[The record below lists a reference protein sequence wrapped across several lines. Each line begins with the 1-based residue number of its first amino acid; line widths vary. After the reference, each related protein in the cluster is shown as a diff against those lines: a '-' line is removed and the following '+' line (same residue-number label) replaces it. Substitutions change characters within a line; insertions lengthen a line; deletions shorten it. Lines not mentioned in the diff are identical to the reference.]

1 MKMRKSKTILIVEDE
16 VELVE
21 MVKMRLEA
29 NGYKVIAAYNGE
41 DGLYWARKEK
51 PDLILLDLMLP
62 KMDGYEVCGTL
73 KKDRD
78 YADIPI
84 CIFTARAQESER
96 RLGMELGAD
105 AYIIKPF
112 EPSALIEKIKELLK
126 E

>member
-1 MKMRKSKTILIVEDE
+1 MGKPKTILIVEDE

-29 NGYKVIAAYNGE
+29 HGYKIIAAYNGE

-62 KMDGYEVCGTL
+62 RIDGYEVLETL
-73 KKDRD
+73 KKDKN

-84 CIFTARAQESER
+84 CIFTARAQDSER
-96 RLGMELGAD
+96 RLGVELGAD

-112 EPSALIEKIKELLK
+112 EPTALMEKIKELLK
-126 E
+126 K

>member
-1 MKMRKSKTILIVEDE
+1 M
-16 VELVE
+16 VE

-62 KMDGYEVCGTL
+62 KMDGYQVCGTL
-73 KKDRD
+73 KKDKN

-84 CIFTARAQESER
+84 CMFTARAQESEI

>member
-1 MKMRKSKTILIVEDE
+1 MGKSKTILIVEDE

-73 KKDRD
+73 KKDKN

-84 CIFTARAQESER
+84 CMFTARAQESER

-112 EPSALIEKIKELLK
+112 EPSALLEKIKELLK

>member
-1 MKMRKSKTILIVEDE
+1 MGKPKTILIVEDE

-29 NGYKVIAAYNGE
+29 HGYKIITAYNGE

-62 KMDGYEVCGTL
+62 RIDGYEVLETL
-73 KKDRD
+73 KKDKN

-84 CIFTARAQESER
+84 CIFTARAQDSER
-96 RLGMELGAD
+96 RLGVELGAD

-112 EPSALIEKIKELLK
+112 EPTALMEKIKELLK
-126 E
+126 K

>member
-1 MKMRKSKTILIVEDE
+1 MRKSKTILIVEDE

-29 NGYKVIAAYNGE
+29 HGYKVIAAYNGE

-62 KMDGYEVCGTL
+62 KMDGFQVCEIL
-73 KKDRD
+73 KKDKN

-84 CIFTARAQESER
+84 CMFTARAQESEK

>member
-1 MKMRKSKTILIVEDE
+1 MRKSKTILVVEDE

-62 KMDGYEVCGTL
+62 KMDGYKVCGLL
-73 KKDRD
+73 KLNEK
-78 YADIPI
+78 YKKIPI
-84 CIFTARAQESER
+84 IMFTARAQESDIK
-96 RLGMELGAD
+96 LGREVGAD

-112 EPSALIEKIKELLK
+112 DSQVLLDKIKELIK
-126 E
+126 

>member
-1 MKMRKSKTILIVEDE
+1 MRKSKTILIVEDE

-62 KMDGYEVCGTL
+62 KIDGYEVCGTL
-73 KKDRD
+73 KKDKN

-84 CIFTARAQESER
+84 CIFTARAQESEK

-112 EPSALIEKIKELLK
+112 EPSALLEKIKELLK

>member
-1 MKMRKSKTILIVEDE
+1 MGKSKTILIVEDE

-73 KKDRD
+73 KKDKN

-84 CIFTARAQESER
+84 CIFTARAQESEK

-112 EPSALIEKIKELLK
+112 EPSALLEKIKELLK